1 MASPCVSHLQ
11 PAKDF
16 FPPRSWIPTVTGT
29 GLTKDFA
36 AGATVAIMLI
46 PQSLAYAVLA
56 GLPPLYGMYAS
67 TVPLFVYAL
76 FASSTKLS
84 VGPVATTAILINSS
98 VAAFLG
104 DEAATEEEVIRVTM
118 ALGFVS
124 GVVQVCACVC
134 ACGCV

>member
-1 MASPCVSHLQ
+1 MTRQRLFRDMGA
-11 PAKDF
+11 
-16 FPPRSWIPTVTGT
+16 
-29 GLTKDFA
+29 GLT
-36 AGATVAIMLI
+36 VAVMLI

-98 VAAFLG
+98 VSNVVG
-104 DEAATEEEVIRVTM
+104 DGASQEEFIRVAL

-124 GVVQVCACVC
+124 GVVQVRASRRS
-134 ACGCV
+134 CG

>member
-1 MASPCVSHLQ
+1 MTRQRVFRDLGA
-11 PAKDF
+11 
-16 FPPRSWIPTVTGT
+16 
-29 GLTKDFA
+29 GLT
-36 AGATVAIMLI
+36 VAVMLI

-98 VAAFLG
+98 VSNVVG
-104 DEAATEEEVIRVTM
+104 DGASQEEFIRVAL

-124 GVVQVCACVC
+124 GIVQVCAGVC
-134 ACGCV
+134 DAMCSN